1 MIIMIISFRVKT
13 KRIFRMKRI
22 HTKKEDESSS
32 FSVPLLLGGARGG
45 LSLFHFPQGL
55 IVITLLYDSG
65 FTLYSSST

>member
-22 HTKKEDESSS
+22 HTKKEDDAH
-32 FSVPLLLGGARGG
+32 P
-45 LSLFHFPQGL
+45 LSLSPSFWEGIGVGSPYFPQGL
-55 IVITLLYDSG
+55 MVITLLYDSG